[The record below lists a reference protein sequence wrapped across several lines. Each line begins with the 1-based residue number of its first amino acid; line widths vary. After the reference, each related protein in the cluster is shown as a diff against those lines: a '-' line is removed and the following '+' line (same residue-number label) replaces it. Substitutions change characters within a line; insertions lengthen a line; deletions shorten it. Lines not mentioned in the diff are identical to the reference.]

1 MSFTRKVLKMD
12 TIPEVIR
19 SALFPSGF
27 IAWFNRTSAP
37 NGWVICNGKWYS
49 ADGLQSSDTETS
61 TCSIKSP
68 NLIGK
73 YALGATSDIG
83 DSVAAGLPNITG
95 EIDGSRNSVV
105 SEVFGETQ
113 EGLTDI
119 SGSFKNSTFRV
130 QAPVGTNHTMSCS
143 ALVKIDF
150 DASESNPIY
159 GSSDTVTPPSVKL
172 LPCMKL

>member
-61 TCSIKSP
+61 TCTIKSP

-83 DSVAAGLPNITG
+83 DSVAAGLPSFDGTFTIGNGKHIHSGLVNIQGWGTPDTESPRGYRVTG
-95 EIDGSRNSVV
+95 GKTVTNADGEHTHTVSVTYPAD
-105 SEVFGETQ
+105 S
-113 EGLTDI
+113 
-119 SGSFKNSTFRV
+119 
-130 QAPVGTNHTMSCS
+130 
-143 ALVKIDF
+143 
-150 DASESNPIY
+150 IY